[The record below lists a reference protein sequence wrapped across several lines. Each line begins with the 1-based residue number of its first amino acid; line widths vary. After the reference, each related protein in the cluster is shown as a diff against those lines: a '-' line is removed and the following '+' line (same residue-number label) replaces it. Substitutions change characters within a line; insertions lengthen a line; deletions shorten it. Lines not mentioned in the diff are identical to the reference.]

1 MRSIRPLAPPFEG
14 QGELRFSGYAGEVQY
29 KIQGD
34 PVKLKPGPLRLRGSF
49 TVDAETAADAF
60 RAGEAI
66 LVASSGETYRLTML
80 GHTSGGGEVFV
91 EFRV

>member
-34 PVKLKPGPLRLRGSF
+34 PGKLKPGPLRLRGSVS
-49 TVDAETAADAF
+49 TGAEIAADAF
-60 RAGEAI
+60 RAGEAL
-66 LVASSGETYRLTML
+66 LVADSGESYRLTML
-80 GHTSGGGEVFV
+80 GHTTGGTEVFV
-91 EFRV
+91 EFRI